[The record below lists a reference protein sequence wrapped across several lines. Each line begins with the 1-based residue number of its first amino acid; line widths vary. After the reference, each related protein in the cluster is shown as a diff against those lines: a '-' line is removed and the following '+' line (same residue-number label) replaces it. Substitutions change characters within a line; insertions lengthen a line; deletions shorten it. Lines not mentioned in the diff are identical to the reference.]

1 MPVLNAELPIRES
14 ESVFSETDPPSYWPS
29 VYIIEGLGQCC
40 NLLSLLW
47 TWERSCASNA
57 LCAENVSAPL
67 MNTEA
72 VDSDYTLE
80 QLLEI
85 FGDGTVDALCR
96 IGMLASIDIE
106 IVDQVRVGELLQ
118 YSVKQTR
125 VLGGMSRF
133 AVQASVEAQVVAHG
147 TMVGAQLEGIL

>member
-1 MPVLNAELPIRES
+1 
-14 ESVFSETDPPSYWPS
+14 
-29 VYIIEGLGQCC
+29 
-40 NLLSLLW
+40 
-47 TWERSCASNA
+47 
-57 LCAENVSAPL
+57 